1 MNDDTR
7 YKEKW
12 TFVFTFGRSVT
23 VYGADYTDCKRR
35 ARERAKW
42 AGFTDRLGRTRVCN
56 SWQVR
61 EDERRT

>member
-23 VYGADYTDCKRR
+23 VYGADYTDCKRL
-35 ARERAKW
+35 ARERAEC
-42 AGFTDRLGRTRVCN
+42 AGFTDRLGRTRICD
-56 SWQVR
+56 SWRVR
-61 EDERRT
+61 EDERGT